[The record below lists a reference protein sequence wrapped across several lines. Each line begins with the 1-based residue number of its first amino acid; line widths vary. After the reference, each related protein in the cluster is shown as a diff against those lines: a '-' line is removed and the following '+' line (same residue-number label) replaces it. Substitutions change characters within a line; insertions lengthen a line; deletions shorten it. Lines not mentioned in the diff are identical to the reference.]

1 MPIIAR
7 AFFLKHFRRFFQAFP
22 EEAVVEMSGEI
33 LELVATKSYEPA
45 LLRLKSLEG
54 MCRVDLDPE
63 AWNTF
68 MPRVAEDK
76 LEAEQQVRHA
86 SRVHRAVSRANAA
99 AHPTGFELDLRGPA
113 NGRHLRRR
121 RQRLSLI
128 SVVVFKKSLR
138 VRIAV
143 GITPV

>member
-1 MPIIAR
+1 
-7 AFFLKHFRRFFQAFP
+7 
-22 EEAVVEMSGEI
+22 MSGEI

-99 AHPTGFELDLRGPA
+99 AHPTGFELGQFCA
-113 NGRHLRRR
+113 LRRGLPGAAR
-121 RQRLSLI
+121 RRP
-128 SVVVFKKSLR
+128 VFVL
-138 VRIAV
+138 VRRKL
-143 GITPV
+143 